1 MFLMFATVNSGR
13 FFFVQLELYAGMR
26 SIVLAAA
33 QRALAA
39 ALHTADCRQ
48 RTETD
53 TVGQLTATGTRLRR
67 HDHTNPRKRLHT
79 QFNHNQQQRVFE
91 SNK

>member
-39 ALHTADCRQ
+39 ALHTVDCTQ
-48 RTETD
+48 RTETPQQQTD
-53 TVGQLTATGTRLRR
+53 TAGQLTAPGARL
-67 HDHTNPRKRLHT
+67 
-79 QFNHNQQQRVFE
+79 
-91 SNK
+91 